1 MATNGDFSDDESPPG
16 SPGLEETNNLD
27 KEEIEEPVEKPK
39 SALKKTPAVAPLPE
53 VKRPEL
59 PPQPDPENLDI
70 SVLTPLSPEIIA
82 RQATINI
89 GTIGHVAHGKSTVV
103 KAISGVQTVRF
114 KNELERNITIKLGY
128 ANAKIYKCDDET
140 CPRPQCYKSFKS
152 EKEVD
157 PPCDREGCKGTY
169 RLLRHVS
176 YVNPRGFLDPRILT
190 LL

>member
-1 MATNGDFSDDESPPG
+1 MATNGDMPSDEESIPGTPPFDAANGQGNEDIVDDEEPSDRPLK
-16 SPGLEETNNLD
+16 SGLKRNAAAD
-27 KEEIEEPVEKPK
+27 FP
-39 SALKKTPAVAPLPE
+39 PE

-59 PPQPDPENLDI
+59 PEQPEPEDLDV
-70 SVLTPLSPEIIA
+70 SSLTPLSPEIIA

-128 ANAKIYKCDDET
+128 ANAKIYKCDNED
-140 CPRPQCYKSFKS
+140 CPRPGCYRSFKS

-157 PPCDREGCKGTY
+157 PPCEREGCQGRY

-176 YVNPRGFLDPRILT
+176 
-190 LL
+190 